1 MDRVTLRTTMQSMK
15 IESRLAQRLEGGGC
29 LDCVEPNEGAL
40 LQIRSDP
47 SGFTRLEQ
55 LLQAA
60 VPKTSD
66 HDSCKQAT
74 ADR

>member
-1 MDRVTLRTTMQSMK
+1 MERMK
-15 IESRLAQRLEGGGC
+15 IKAWLAQRIEGDGC
-29 LDCVEPNEGAL
+29 LDSVEPNDGAL
-40 LQIRSDP
+40 LQIGPDP

-60 VPKTSD
+60 VPETSD